1 MMWHGPMSDEEPTGK
16 IYDSRMMARL
26 IAFILPYKL
35 RLLLALGCMLLTT
48 ASGLVGPY
56 LMKIAVDDAI
66 AGKDLGLLAM
76 VSLAYIG
83 SYLVNWGSSFG
94 QRYMLAW
101 IAQYVMYDVRKAL
114 FRKLQELSLE
124 FYDRRESGKIISRIT
139 NDVDAI
145 QELITSGALA
155 VITDLFTVLGIVV
168 IMLRMHV
175 GLSLVTFT
183 ILPPMAI
190 VTILFRT
197 RIRAAFRK
205 VRRKI
210 ANVTSNLQ
218 ESISGVRVVQSFS
231 RERTNIRQFD
241 RTNEEN
247 MQANM
252 QAVTIFSLF
261 FPLMEVISAAGIC
274 IVLWYGGTRVM
285 QGDLTL
291 GILIAFL
298 GYLQRFFMPIR
309 DLTRL
314 YSTMQAAMAA
324 AERIFGILDA
334 ESQVKEQPNATELPS
349 IRGEVRFEEISFAYE
364 EGVDVLHGIS
374 FTASPGE
381 TVALVGPTGGG
392 KSTIVNLIAR
402 LYDPQDGIITVDG
415 HDIRSVTLVSLRRQL
430 GIVLQDSFLF
440 SDTVRANIRYGRLD
454 ATDEEIADAA
464 RTINA
469 EEFIARLPEG
479 YDTELSE
486 RGTNLSMGQRQLV
499 SFARALLADPRIL
512 ILDEATSS
520 VDAYTEM
527 LIQKALKT
535 LLEGRTAFV
544 IAHRLSTIVDADK
557 LLVVDGGRIVEQGTH
572 RELLEHGEVYRKL
585 YEMQFQKAETGS

>member
-1 MMWHGPMSDEEPTGK
+1 MWHGHVHGDEEPTGK
-16 IYDSRMMARL
+16 IYDSKLMGRL
-26 IAFILPYKL
+26 IAFILPYRR
-35 RLLLALGCMLLTT
+35 RLLLALGFMLLTT

-66 AGKDLGLLAM
+66 AGKDLVLLALL
-76 VSLAYIG
+76 SLGYIG
-83 SYLVNWGSSFG
+83 SYLVNWGASFG
-94 QRYMLAW
+94 QRYTLSW
-101 IAQYVMYDVRKAL
+101 IAQYVMYDIRMAL
-114 FRKLQELSLE
+114 FRKLQALSLE

-155 VITDLFTVLGIVV
+155 VITDLFTVLGIIV

-175 GLSLVTFT
+175 GLSLMTFT

-197 RIRAAFRK
+197 RIRAAFRE

-231 RERTNIRQFD
+231 RERTNIRRFD

-252 QAVTIFSLF
+252 QAVTIFSAF
-261 FPLMEVISAAGIC
+261 FPLMEVISAAGVC

-285 QGDLTL
+285 HGDLTV

-314 YSTMQAAMAA
+314 YNTMQAAMAA
-324 AERIFGILDA
+324 AERIVGILDA
-334 ESQVKEQPNATELPS
+334 ESQVKERPNATELPA
-349 IRGEVRFEEISFAYE
+349 IRGEVRFENVAFAYE
-364 EGVDVLHGIS
+364 EGVDVLHDIS

-402 LYDPQDGIITVDG
+402 LYDPQRGVVAMDG
-415 HDIRSVTLVSLRRQL
+415 HDIREATLSSLRHQL

-454 ATDEEIADAA
+454 ATDEEIEEAA

-486 RGTNLSMGQRQLV
+486 RGANLSMGQRQLI

-527 LIQKALKT
+527 LIQRALKT

-544 IAHRLSTIVDADK
+544 IAHRLSTIVDADEV
-557 LLVVDGGRIVEQGTH
+557 LVVDGGRIVEQGTH

-585 YEMQFQKAETGS
+585 YEMQFQKAEAGG

>member
-1 MMWHGPMSDEEPTGK
+1 MMWHGHGHGEEEPVGK
-16 IYDSRMMARL
+16 VYDSELIRRL
-26 IAFILPYKL
+26 ITFVLPYKL
-35 RLLLALGCMLLTT
+35 RLLLALGFMLLTT
-48 ASGLVGPY
+48 ASGLIGPY
-56 LMKIAVDDAI
+56 LMKVAVDDAI
-66 AGKDLGLLAM
+66 AGRDLGLLTL
-76 VSLAYIG
+76 VSLAYIA
-83 SYLVNWGSSFG
+83 SYLISWGTSFG
-94 QRYMLAW
+94 QRYTLSW
-101 IAQYVMYDVRKAL
+101 IAQHVMYDLRMKL

-155 VITDLFTVLGIVV
+155 VITDFLTVVGIVV

-175 GLSLVTFT
+175 GLSLATFT
-183 ILPPMAI
+183 ILPPMAFA
-190 VTILFRT
+190 TIMFRT
-197 RIRAAFRK
+197 RVRAAFRE

-218 ESISGVRVVQSFS
+218 ETISGVRVVKSFS
-231 RERTNIRQFD
+231 RERKNVQLFD
-241 RTNEEN
+241 RTNVEN

-252 QAVTIFSLF
+252 QAVTIFSAF
-261 FPLMEVISAAGIC
+261 FPLMEVIGSVGIC

-285 QGDLTL
+285 RGDLTV
-291 GILIAFL
+291 GVLIAFL

-314 YSTMQAAMAA
+314 YNTMQAAMAA

-334 ESQVKEQPNATELPS
+334 ESQVRERPGAGELPR
-349 IRGEVRFEEISFAYE
+349 ILGEVRFENVSFAYE
-364 EGVDVLHGIS
+364 EGVDVLRDIS
-374 FTASPGE
+374 FSVAPGE

-402 LYDPQDGIITVDG
+402 LYDPQEGVIAVDG
-415 HDIRSVTLVSLRRQL
+415 QDTRSVTLASLRSQL

-440 SDTVRANIRYGRLD
+440 SGTVRDNIRYGRLD
-454 ATDEEIADAA
+454 ATDEEIENAA
-464 RTINA
+464 RMVNA
-469 EEFIARLPEG
+469 DEFIVKLSAA

-486 RGTNLSMGQRQLV
+486 RGSNLSMGQRQLI

-527 LIQKALKT
+527 LIQKALKA
-535 LLEGRTAFV
+535 LLQGRTSFV
-544 IAHRLSTIVDADK
+544 IAHRLSTIVDADEV
-557 LLVVDGGRIVEQGTH
+557 LVVDEGQIVERGTH
-572 RELLEHGEVYRKL
+572 RELLEQGEVYRRL
-585 YEMQFQKAETGS
+585 YEMQFQAREA